1 MTPALRAVYEH
12 ELNAAQAARQVG
24 DFDKAFQHLER
35 AHIISQRYTWLHM
48 RSHIAMLRIGWLRR
62 DAREVFEQM
71 LRIVAASVFSRIW
84 VPEGNTGGANV
95 SAMRPMPIA
104 EDLAK
109 LLADARRQT

>member
-1 MTPALRAVYEH
+1 MAPKFRALYAQ
-12 ELNAAQAARQVG
+12 ELNAAQVAEQAG
-24 DFDKAFQHLER
+24 DLASAFRHLER
-35 AHIISQRYTWLHM
+35 AHIISQRCTWLHM